1 MVRASLGA
9 AGGSFNASTAVNE
22 TYPMYVL
29 PIATLLEMTEWIPH
43 QELLAQNKLVK
54 LSEVEADASEVI
66 FLSHQWVWPA
76 GNHASSSPT
85 PLAHPRVLFDT
96 YIRWCSFLHPDP
108 KGDQLRPLQDLVRR
122 LVGGDIVVRTRPEL
136 EMMFGYK
143 KISGKDVWEA
153 LPASGYVWHE

>member
-96 YIRWCSFLHPDP
+96 YIYS
-108 KGDQLRPLQDLVRR
+108 DQ
-122 LVGGDIVVRTRPEL
+122 VVL
-136 EMMFGYK
+136 
-143 KISGKDVWEA
+143 
-153 LPASGYVWHE
+153 LPAPGSEGRSAPPAAGPSAPPRRRRHRRAHSP